1 MPRYCEYF
9 AFKQKTG
16 SETTGIMR
24 IHKFYFDMDEVEDIN
39 ELAINTNIG
48 SPSGT
53 YSVQLMSAKPR
64 SSTFIHKTIE
74 LESTGQIISS
84 EFLGLTNFIPSQACA
99 DYGYTVVNNPV
110 YYYTSDGWSHAVR
123 PSSKQIGTTGGG
135 YVNHV
140 FGNTET
146 EVYTNLGTVYCALYG
161 DNEQMIDF
169 LLKYGNRPYV
179 NWRVYCYNPSG
190 VVWIGTRYYDFTIN
204 WEFVIDDL
212 LKDYFEVE
220 EVKIALIPEPGPST
234 RQESIIYNLDYI
246 PNTFSINK
254 KVAYAPMTI
263 WNYPY
268 NLNLYINYKKLT
280 DNSSYQTDRFSVK
293 LDGAS
298 DTVEYFEHDVT
309 RIDSNDKSTITF
321 ILENPEDDEDYNVIT
336 TDSDDSDNPS
346 VIDPSLIVSNVGCG
360 ASMYAMTKANFSA
373 LVNWLWTSTF
383 IDNIK
388 LINNSP
394 IENIISAQ
402 LFPFSISNLSDTTI
416 TLGNVDT
423 PIVGEILPSTF
434 NNFHRQLVA
443 SYKVESF
450 YNNFLDFSPYTSISI
465 YLPYIGIKPLDA
477 NMINGKTLD
486 VYYTF
491 DLSSGACV
499 ASIYVDGNVL
509 YMFEGQIGINL
520 PLSASNRAQV
530 DATYVAIGAS
540 AVMSIASA
548 WIGASGNIATATFK
562 AEQASKNIDKAWD
575 SVDMIAKTS
584 RTSAGVATGKTVLGS
599 LIDSANVQFHTY
611 TQGTFSPNTWG
622 LLPKDVFMIY
632 NRPTYQDIDTFRHVE
647 GRHCMLSRRIGGL
660 TGYTEVHSSIDL
672 SSIPCDEELK
682 ARLKEILVGG
692 FIA

>member
-1 MPRYCEYF
+1 MSNWVRFGHDEWDLGNKHYNYDLYLDIENVNL
-9 AFKQKTG
+9 
-16 SETTGIMR
+16 SECAML
-24 IHKFYFDMDEVEDIN
+24 YAPN
-39 ELAINTNIG
+39 N
-48 SPSGT
+48 
-53 YSVQLMSAKPR
+53 
-64 SSTFIHKTIE
+64 
-74 LESTGQIISS
+74 GQIRVCMKNWKEYCYKEI
-84 EFLGLTNFIPSQACA
+84 E
-99 DYGYTVVNNPV
+99 TV
-110 YYYTSDGWSHAVR
+110 TESGWSHQTEHSTSVNYPLNVQAWTEGGRTYTPVNVPVYEGVNYR
-123 PSSKQIGTTGGG
+123 TLSGNLKIFDIGILIFDHDQTSFAQENATYQDSRYVSLLGSGQEFYYLLEHGGKP
-135 YVNHV
+135 
-140 FGNTET
+140 
-146 EVYTNLGTVYCALYG
+146 C
-161 DNEQMIDF
+161 IDW
-169 LLKYGNRPYV
+169 KI
-179 NWRVYCYNPSG
+179 YCYNKETFAIFD
-190 VVWIGTRYYDFTIN
+190 WTYDYTIYWKFRTPIEVTWTKVYIN
-204 WEFVIDDL
+204 LVNYITG
-212 LKDYFEVE
+212 EVE
-220 EVKIALIPEPGPST
+220 YAYTLDAL
-234 RQESIIYNLDYI
+234 
-246 PNTFSINK
+246 PNTF
-254 KVAYAPMTI
+254 TI
-263 WNYPY
+263 SKN
-268 NLNLYINYKKLT
+268 IIYKMPIIIKGDDTLGITLQAEYYTTDPNNTTLT
-280 DNSSYQTDRFSVK
+280 RRAHITTTWKNPSYYWVDAKIDDS
-293 LDGAS
+293 
-298 DTVEYFEHDVT
+298 TVE
-309 RIDSNDKSTITF
+309 F
-321 ILENPEDDEDYNVIT
+321 IYQNPKDDEDYNIIT
-336 TDSDDSDNPS
+336 ADSDDSDNPS
-346 VIDPSLIVSNVGCG
+346 IINPSLIVSNVGCG
-360 ASMYAMTKANFSA
+360 ASMYAMTKTNFSA
-373 LVNWLWTSTF
+373 LVNWLWTSSF

-402 LFPFSISNLSDTTI
+402 LFPFTISNLADTTI

-423 PIVGEILPSTF
+423 PIQGEVLPSTF
-434 NNFHRQLVA
+434 NKFHRQLVT

-465 YLPYIGIKPLDA
+465 YLPYIGIKPLDT

-548 WIGASGNIATATFK
+548 WIGAGSNIATAGLR
-562 AEQASKNIDKAWD
+562 AEQATEHVEQAWETAGM
-575 SVDMIAKTS
+575 VAKTS
-584 RTSAGVATGKTVLGS
+584 RTSAAVASGKTVLGS